1 LSAIQRFRHSAIATR
16 EIETAAAK
24 VQRMIAADPAGP
36 YWFPDGALV
45 SGGCTGS
52 RRAARRQRVHLVHR
66 AKFDPVDGT
75 DRHARPDIAGS
86 GGSLEADP
94 DVMLSLAPVVLVRV
108 VTTLRGERVLTAGHR
123 PHHAL
128 HGVRPGLHGRGRKSR
143 RVARIGPAFGSE
155 RMSRKRAYFGATDA
169 TDVLPAAAKQLL
181 FAGK

>member
-1 LSAIQRFRHSAIATR
+1 
-16 EIETAAAK
+16 
-24 VQRMIAADPAGP
+24 M
-36 YWFPDGALV
+36 
-45 SGGCTGS
+45 
-52 RRAARRQRVHLVHR
+52 HLVHR

-86 GGSLEADP
+86 RGSLEADP

-169 TDVLPAAAKQLL
+169 TDVLLAAAKQLL